1 MALVGNLKDL
11 KLPNLIQLNC
21 LEKNCARLTIQTRQ
35 GKGLI
40 YFDNGQIVHAELGK
54 TIGEKAVFEMLSLK
68 EGIFR
73 VENDIK
79 AAEKTVFNN
88 WSNLLLDSLR
98 AIDEEKHTDA
108 GQLGDL
114 LDTMLAIKG
123 VMEVEVLNE
132 QGEIL
137 KSSINSKERQGY
149 SYLMVFSYK
158 EGQMLAQSLGQGKI
172 HFINIKTPK
181 SKIVCY
187 KNKDKYMVI
196 EYDPKLQIENLV
208 PELRKFVQ

>member
-1 MALVGNLKDL
+1 MALVGNLQDL

-40 YFDNGQIVHAELGK
+40 YFDNGQIVHAELGSLK
-54 TIGEKAVFEMLSLK
+54 GEKAVFELLTLK
-68 EGIFR
+68 EGMFR

-79 AAEKTVFNN
+79 ATEKTVFNN

-114 LDTMLAIKG
+114 VDTMLAIKG

-132 QGEIL
+132 QGDIL
-137 KSSINSKERQGY
+137 KSSINSKEREGY
-149 SYLMVFSYK
+149 SFLMVFSHK
-158 EGQMLAQSLGQGKI
+158 EGQMLAQSLGQGSI

-187 KNKDKYMVI
+187 KIKDKYVVI
-196 EYDPKLQIENLV
+196 EYDPKIQIENLV
-208 PELRKFVQ
+208 PELNKYVQ